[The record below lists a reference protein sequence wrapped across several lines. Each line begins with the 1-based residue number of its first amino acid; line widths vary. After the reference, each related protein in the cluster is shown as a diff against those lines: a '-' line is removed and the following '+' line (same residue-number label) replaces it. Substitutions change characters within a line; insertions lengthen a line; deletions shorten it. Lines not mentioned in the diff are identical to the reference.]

1 MCKRSLCL
9 PQLIHAKTYIQCNSD
24 QAEVRIQL
32 VVIMSLQSLDLK
44 FYTKHWSL
52 GTAWLPRIQQLGYN
66 KTSQTTIS
74 RFHFLFIHGLLHF
87 SGFCNLFDSLFVSLH
102 LVQRSFYS
110 GIRSKA
116 TEQYIQK
123 WAGESLRK
131 HCTVFLSLCFENE
144 VWSDTLFEESHS

>member
-32 VVIMSLQSLDLK
+32 VVIMSLQSRDRKL
-44 FYTKHWSL
+44 YTKHWPLYSV
-52 GTAWLPRIQQLGYN
+52 TSTNTTTSSYN

-74 RFHFLFIHGLLHF
+74 RFHFLFLHGFLHF
-87 SGFCNLFDSLFVSLH
+87 SSFCNLFDSLFVFLH

-123 WAGESLRK
+123 
-131 HCTVFLSLCFENE
+131 
-144 VWSDTLFEESHS
+144 